1 MTILPPGRIFLCGR
15 RFGHGFMREE
25 ITPKALCLAAFSQY
39 AKQAT
44 SVRRA
49 EARPT
54 RKSRVCLAW
63 RRAQRLS
70 RLAAF
75 QRSQSGRHRPGGL
88 KRCWFAAIR
97 VGVFSA
103 LGFVLAKENPRFAGF
118 LVCVVLCFSQC

>member
-1 MTILPPGRIFLCGR
+1 
-15 RFGHGFMREE
+15 MREE

-63 RRAQRLS
+63 RLS
-70 RLAAF
+70 IIREAGDTDPVAEAL
-75 QRSQSGRHRPGGL
+75 L
-88 KRCWFAAIR
+88 FAAIR

-118 LVCVVLCFSQC
+118 LVCVVLCFSQF